1 LKLALLLRTGAIALS
16 SGLNTSLTNLS
27 NRNASCAWLAL
38 MGIKIWSCSPPQGL
52 CATSCALMDECALS
66 STSMPSLCSMMA
78 CGGGDDD
85 DVDIVARFQRS
96 LPCGASVRNLERV
109 SKSGKD

>member
-1 LKLALLLRTGAIALS
+1 
-16 SGLNTSLTNLS
+16 
-27 NRNASCAWLAL
+27 
-38 MGIKIWSCSPPQGL
+38 
-52 CATSCALMDECALS
+52 
-66 STSMPSLCSMMA
+66 MMA